1 MSRRAIALGLVL
13 AALPCLAK
21 RIRVGVFGLFR
32 PTRLTL
38 APARGEALLVRA
50 GTFRFSLEDGAA
62 ASLRFK
68 DGRIEYRWHG
78 GAVLARTVSATAQGS
93 GGLLLAV
100 PGKIHR
106 RFLGDLEITAA
117 GGWLLPVVIMDLE
130 TAVASAT
137 AAESPPGA
145 PLEALKAQAVVAR
158 SYYAARPRHARF
170 DFCDTTHCQFLREPP
185 APQTPAA
192 LAAAATRGMVLEWN
206 GAPLAALYSAS
217 CGGRTR
223 ALPNPP
229 PGSYPYFAVECPYCA
244 SGKRVSCSYCT
255 RGEGAWPSRRGNG
268 AGHGLGLCQTGA
280 AAMAAQGA
288 GFRAILEH
296 YYPNTFFAVLDE

>member
-32 PTRLTL
+32 PTSLTL

-50 GTFRFSLEDGAA
+50 GTLRFTLEDGAS

-68 DGRIEYRWHG
+68 NGKVECRWRG
-78 GAVLARTVSATAQGS
+78 GAVLARTVSATAQGP
-93 GGLLLAV
+93 GGLLLTV
-100 PGKIHR
+100 PGRLQR
-106 RFLGDLEITAA
+106 RFLGDLEIAVA
-117 GGWLLPVVIMDLE
+117 GGRLLPVVTMDLE

-158 SYYAARPRHARF
+158 SYYAARPRHAQF

-185 APQTPAA
+185 APETPAA
-192 LAAAATRGMVLEWN
+192 LAAAATRGVVLEWN

-217 CGGRTR
+217 CGGYTR

-229 PGSYPYFAVECPYCA
+229 PGSYPYFAVACPYCV
-244 SGKRVSCSYCT
+244 SGKRVSCTYCT
-255 RGEGAWPSRRGNG
+255 RSEGAWPNRREHG
-268 AGHGLGLCQTGA
+268 AGHGYGMCQTGA
-280 AAMAAQGA
+280 AAMAAQGS
-288 GFRAILEH
+288 GFRAVLEH
-296 YYPNTFFAVLDE
+296 YYPNTFFSVLGD